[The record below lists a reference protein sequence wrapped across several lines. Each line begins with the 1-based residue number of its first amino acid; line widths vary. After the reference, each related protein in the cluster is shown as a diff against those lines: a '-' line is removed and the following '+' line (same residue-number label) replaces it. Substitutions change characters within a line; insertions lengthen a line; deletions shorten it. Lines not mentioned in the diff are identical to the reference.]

1 MRNIL
6 CLLVIAAIATQA
18 HAQPTFWVSTRGA
31 GPHHIDEFNEDG
43 TGTGNAFDQVA
54 GAQAS
59 AWGYRDGMADRNGH
73 LYWGWD
79 GGVAMH
85 FMDGSGGTQIISGS
99 APGGVGTYRAM
110 AYDPSGDRGNGS
122 FWVQSFTTGMCEVT
136 MTGDL
141 IRSWPNNGTVV
152 YGFAFDDFDSN
163 VWAHEGLGDVVKID
177 VTTGNTIPST
187 RFPSGFPNPGAPGG
201 LSGFHDGTGRMA
213 ALMQGSP
220 DLWGIY
226 DTSGGFTGPY
236 DVEIVTGENGNLG
249 IAGAFFDFHPR
260 CFFVGICGDTNCDG
274 LYNGGDI
281 DPFFVALAQPAVW
294 VATYPNCDLVC
305 AADINGDGL
314 VNGGDIDP
322 FFVAILLGVCPSPS
336 PIPPPARDLQITDFN
351 RPANPPANDVQSP

>member
-1 MRNIL
+1 MRNFL

-43 TGTGNAFDQVA
+43 SGTGNAFDQVA

-85 FMDGSGGTQIISGS
+85 LMDGSGGTQIISGS

-177 VTTGNTIPST
+177 VTTGNTIEST
-187 RFPSGFPNPGAPGG
+187 RFPTAFPLPAGPGG
-201 LSGFHDGTGRMA
+201 LSGLHDGTGRMA
-213 ALMQGSP
+213 ALSQGSP

-236 DVEIVTGENGNLG
+236 DCEIVTGENGNLG
-249 IAGAFFDFHPR
+249 IAVTNTGGCYCCDQ
-260 CFFVGICGDTNCDG
+260 ICGDANCDG

-281 DPFFVALAQPAVW
+281 DPFFVALANPGLW
-294 VATYPNCDLVC
+294 EATYPNCDLLCV
-305 AADINGDGL
+305 ADINGDGAA
-314 VNGGDIDP
+314 NGGDINP
-322 FFVAILLGVCPSPS
+322 FFLALGAGRRCPLSPT
-336 PIPPPARDLQITDFN
+336 PPPARDSNTDFN
-351 RPANPPANDVQSP
+351 RPANPPANDVESP